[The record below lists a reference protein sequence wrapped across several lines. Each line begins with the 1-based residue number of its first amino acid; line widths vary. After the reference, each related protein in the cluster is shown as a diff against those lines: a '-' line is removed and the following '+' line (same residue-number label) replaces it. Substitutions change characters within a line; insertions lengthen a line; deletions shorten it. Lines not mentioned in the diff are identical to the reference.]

1 VVGVV
6 GDIHDESL
14 EVPAEQFSYKPMLDS
29 IGGGVRPMMMVVRTD
44 GDPDLLIPGI
54 REAVEELDP
63 DLPITEI
70 RSLDGILSDSLSRT
84 SFTMTLLMLASAIAL
99 FLGAVGVYGVLSYV
113 AAQRTPEMGVRLA
126 LGADGATVGRIIL
139 SQGMILAGV
148 GVALGLGGAAA
159 LSGVLG
165 SLLFGVSPLDPL
177 TLVAVSLIFLGVA
190 ALASAVPAARAAR
203 IPPAI
208 ALRGE

>member
-1 VVGVV
+1 VGVV
-6 GDIHDESL
+6 GDVHDESL
-14 EVPAEQFSYKPMLDS
+14 EVAAEQFSYKPMLDS

-44 GDPDLLIPGI
+44 LDPNLLAAPI
-54 REAVEELDP
+54 REAVAELDP
-63 DLPITEI
+63 DLPITEM
-70 RSLDGILSDSLSRT
+70 RSLDGLLSDSLSRT

-126 LGADGATVGRIIL
+126 LGADGSTVGKIIL
-139 SQGMILAGV
+139 AQGMVMAAI

-177 TLVAVSLIFLGVA
+177 TLATVSAIFLGVA
-190 ALASAVPAARAAR
+190 TLASALPAGRAAR
-203 IPPAI
+203 THPAI
-208 ALRGE
+208 ALRGD